1 MAEKYTEAQHKAIQN
16 YRKGKSTVTLTVTQE
31 EKQLIQSGADK
42 RGLSV
47 KKYIM
52 ELVKAD
58 Q

>member
-16 YRKGKSTVTLTVTQE
+16 YRKDKSTVTLTVTQE
-31 EKQLIQSGADK
+31 EKQLIQSRADA

-52 ELVKAD
+52 ELVRAD